1 MNHRRRRRV
10 GGSGRQVQRAVEAFQ
25 SGGIVVVR
33 DEMHRE
39 NEGDFV
45 LAAQHATPE
54 AINFLLHAGRGLV
67 CVALSGERCDELRL
81 PLMVEDNTESM
92 GSAFTVSVDARNGTT
107 TGISAADRA
116 TTARLLADPT
126 AGPEDFRR
134 PGHVFPLRA
143 ADGGLRERRGH
154 TEACLELTRR
164 AGLRPAA
171 VMCEILNE
179 DGSMARHADLLALCD
194 RYDLPLISVRD
205 LLSEP

>member
-1 MNHRRRRRV
+1 M
-10 GGSGRQVQRAVEAFQ
+10 EAFQ

-134 PGHVFPLRA
+134 PGHVF
-143 ADGGLRERRGH
+143 
-154 TEACLELTRR
+154 
-164 AGLRPAA
+164 
-171 VMCEILNE
+171 
-179 DGSMARHADLLALCD
+179 
-194 RYDLPLISVRD
+194 
-205 LLSEP
+205 